1 MKRVLA
7 LLSFTGISVLTSSV
21 VFTQGAPPQGAAA
34 PQAAAAPLG
43 PPVEDFK
50 AASSNQWGK
59 EYPQVNSE
67 RRARFRIM
75 APQAQSVTVS
85 LGGNTRLTKGD
96 DGAWVGTTPPL
107 DEGFHYYTINIDG
120 ASVPDPGSLFYS
132 GSSRWGSG
140 IEIPARDQDVYAV
153 KNVPHGQLR
162 EALYFSKSTN
172 AMRRAYVYTPP
183 DYDKNTSKRYPVL
196 YLQHGAGEDET
207 GWGNQGRAGIIMDNL
222 IAAGKAKPF
231 IIVMDNGGGIGGGAR
246 GRAAAPP
253 AVGQPAPAP
262 AAAPPAAASRAQG
275 AGERGAA
282 PGAPPARGGPGR
294 GNFDFS
300 AFERI
305 LLEEVITF
313 VDANYRTLAD
323 QPNRALAGLSMG
335 GMQTRTIGLAHLD
348 KFSHLGIFSGGS
360 VALADVKDMTAFKRQ
375 VKLVFVS
382 YGSRE
387 GGAATAKPNVDAL
400 QAAGVKSVFY
410 VSPETAHEWQS
421 WRRSLYQF
429 APLLFQ
435 K

>member
-1 MKRVLA
+1 MKRLSA
-7 LLSFTGISVLTSSV
+7 LLSVAAVAVMTSPV
-21 VFTQGAPPQGAAA
+21 VFTQGPPSPGAAA
-34 PQAAAAPLG
+34 QGSAAPG
-43 PPVEDFK
+43 PAVEDFK
-50 AASSNQWGK
+50 PASSNQWGK

-75 APQAQSVTVS
+75 APQAQNVTVS
-85 LGGNTRLTKGD
+85 LGGGTRLTRGD
-96 DGAWVGTTPPL
+96 DGAWTGVTPPL
-107 DEGFHYYTINIDG
+107 DEGFHYYTVNIDG
-120 ASVPDPGSLFYS
+120 ATVPDPGSLFYS

-140 IEIPARDQDVYAV
+140 IEIPAADQDFYAM

-162 EALYFSKSTN
+162 EIYYFSKSTS

-183 DYDKNTSKRYPVL
+183 DYDKNTGKRYPVL

-207 GWGNQGRAGIIMDNL
+207 GWGNQGRAGLIMDNL
-222 IAAGKAKPF
+222 IAANKAKPF
-231 IIVMDNGGGIGGGAR
+231 LIVMDNGGNIGGGAR
-246 GRAAAPP
+246 GRAGAPP
-253 AVGQPAPAP
+253 AGGQPAAGRARG
-262 AAAPPAAASRAQG
+262 AAAAAPQPPAAAQ
-275 AGERGAA
+275 AGQRGAA
-282 PGAPPARGGPGR
+282 PAGAPGGRGR

-305 LLEEVITF
+305 LMDELITF

-335 GMQTRTIGLAHLD
+335 GMQTRAIGLAHID
-348 KFSHLGIFSGGS
+348 KFSQLGIFSGGTIA
-360 VALADVKDMTAFKRQ
+360 VADVKDMPAFKRNM
-375 VKLVFVS
+375 KLVFVS

-387 GGAATAKPNVDAL
+387 GGAATAKPAVDAL
-400 QAAGVKSVFY
+400 QAEGVRSVFY
-410 VSPETAHEWQS
+410 VSPDTAHEWQS